1 MHNVFEVFKDGK
13 RFLLFSNEDY
23 FTCEVWVRNHSF
35 CTNALQRG
43 FSKLVIEQEA
53 EMKNI
58 SIYDID
64 AENIEKFADENG
76 ITVAELVEAMV
87 QCFAENGGSDY
98 L

>member
-1 MHNVFEVFKDGK
+1 
-13 RFLLFSNEDY
+13 
-23 FTCEVWVRNHSF
+23 
-35 CTNALQRG
+35 
-43 FSKLVIEQEA
+43 
-53 EMKNI
+53 MKSI

-87 QCFAENGGSDY
+87 QCFAENGGADY

>member
-1 MHNVFEVFKDGK
+1 
-13 RFLLFSNEDY
+13 
-23 FTCEVWVRNHSF
+23 
-35 CTNALQRG
+35 
-43 FSKLVIEQEA
+43 
-53 EMKNI
+53 MKNI